1 MDYFEYII
9 NIYNSFINI
18 ITELQIEGHD
28 TINKY
33 GGF

>member
-1 MDYFEYII
+1 MDYLEYII
-9 NIYNSFINI
+9 NIYHSFINI
-18 ITELQIEGHD
+18 ITELQIEAND